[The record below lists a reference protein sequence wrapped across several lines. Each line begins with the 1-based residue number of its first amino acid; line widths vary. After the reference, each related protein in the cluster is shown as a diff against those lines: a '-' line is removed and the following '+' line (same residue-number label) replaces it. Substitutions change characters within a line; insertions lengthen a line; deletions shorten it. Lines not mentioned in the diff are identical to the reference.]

1 MVSLE
6 NSTIHIRKI
15 NSNSS
20 QSLPELEE
28 KETLLKLLYEA
39 SSTLYQNQTKKK
51 KTRKLLCLLNID
63 AKILNEAK

>member
-51 KTRKLLCLLNID
+51 NPQIIMSPEYRCKNP
-63 AKILNEAK
+63 